1 MYASWFGAGSIWA
14 ISTPISVLAGLP
26 LPAPGS
32 ERQPQETLRTEILK
46 EWSKC
51 FLALII
57 FYLLSKEKKIKKR
70 FSFSWFNTSLVSLQ
84 ALACGP
90 CSVFEATLAL
100 DISIVAGWYLPMQG
114 FLDSGKGLK
123 FNQTLWSCLSS
134 QPFWLKTASPVF
146 HNSS

>member
-14 ISTPISVLAGLP
+14 SSTPISVLARLP

-32 ERQPQETLRTEILK
+32 ERQPQETFRTEILK
-46 EWSKC
+46 GWSKC

-57 FYLLSKEKKIKKR
+57 FLCFQKKKKLKR

-100 DISIVAGWYLPMQG
+100 DISIVAGWYLPMQR
-114 FLDSGKGLK
+114 FLDSGKGLQ

-134 QPFWLKTASPVF
+134 QPFGLKTASPVF
-146 HNSS
+146 HNNS